1 MMINWLQAWVDV
13 KLEPLRDERGWSV
26 STEKLLWIIG
36 IIAMVAVVVAALNGY
51 INGLLG
57 RIR

>member
-1 MMINWLQAWVDV
+1 MMIWITAWLNGR
-13 KLEPLRDERGWSV
+13 LPGLRDERGWSV

-51 INGLLG
+51 ISAQLAK
-57 RIR
+57 IR